1 MYTDYC
7 WYIIIHYS
15 AKVDF
20 NPHNNQI
27 SGHYCTSMHEMI
39 FSIVGMKQFGEDEVN
54 YTKVHYTNHFT
65 CWSTLV
71 VRYTE
76 NVAF

>member
-27 SGHYCTSMHEMI
+27 SGHYCTSMFEMI

-54 YTKVHYTNHFT
+54 YKCTILIILPAGVL
-65 CWSTLV
+65 WQSGTLKM
-71 VRYTE
+71 
-76 NVAF
+76 